1 MNENRLSI
9 DKLRIEL
16 ERLQLAARN
25 IERLIHQAE
34 EDEQEEQR
42 QLRERII
49 SAEAVRVRR
58 SNILEEDFPR
68 RPRTNYNE
76 IHPIIFDG
84 RGTEILIGDTIQ
96 FMSTGRYNSREGV
109 VYRIS
114 RTGSRVT
121 ARDDRGRAISRSPMN
136 VLVILPREGE

>member
-9 DKLRIEL
+9 EDLRIEL

-25 IERLIHQAE
+25 IERLIHRAE

-42 QLRERII
+42 QRRERII

-68 RPRTNYNE
+68 RPRANYNE
-76 IHPIIFDG
+76 IHPVIFDG
-84 RGTEILIGDTIQ
+84 IGTEILIGDTIQ
-96 FMSTGRYNSREGV
+96 FTSTGRYNSREGV

-121 ARDDRGRAISRSPMN
+121 ARDDRGRAISRTPLN